1 MTVRWDAHGVQVMR
15 PAADASMPAQPHTLT
30 HAQVAALSNYEAL
43 HFGLPPQCEA
53 SLTIMFEGR
62 VDMPHFRI
70 ERTLEPFNH
79 MHPWAN
85 YTRTGA
91 LLRVGERMLRLNP
104 QQLQCFD
111 AMDTIE
117 QAGKDI
123 AARLRAWPALMD
135 ALHMPGKN
143 HVLVTSDIPMVR
155 ISVVDQLPQNAMTRD
170 GKRLKPV
177 SEIPSARWAMDAGRR
192 YYLRA
197 A

>member
-1 MTVRWDAHGVQVMR
+1 MTLRWDAHGVQVMR
-15 PAADASMPAQPHTLT
+15 PAADASMPAQPYSLT

-43 HFGLPPQCEA
+43 HYGLPVQCEA
-53 SLTIMFEGR
+53 SLAIMFEGR

-79 MHPWAN
+79 MHPWSN

-91 LLRVGERMLRLNP
+91 LLWVGERTLRLNL
-104 QQLQCFD
+104 QQLHCFD
-111 AMDTIE
+111 ASDAIE
-117 QAGKDI
+117 QAGHDI

-143 HVLVTSDIPMVR
+143 HVLVASDIPMVR
-155 ISVVDQLPQNAMTRD
+155 ITVVDQLPHTAMTRD
-170 GKRLKPV
+170 GKYLKPV
-177 SEIPSARWAMDAGRR
+177 SEMPAARWAMDAGRR